1 LWLGICRRKCTQ
13 RWRCQ
18 ELVARCVASAWTGCW
33 SSARRTWTKFCLTG
47 QAANANQV
55 CFTGRD
61 GRNESG
67 MPVVKAVLIEPENKP
82 KKEFRPMGASRCV
95 AGRG

>member
-1 LWLGICRRKCTQ
+1 MHPALAMSGVGRAVRRECLD
-13 RWRCQ
+13 RV
-18 ELVARCVASAWTGCW
+18 LVFGEAHVDEILPHGSG
-33 SSARRTWTKFCLTG
+33 
-47 QAANANQV
+47 
-55 CFTGRD
+55 TGRD